1 MKESIRKENLI
12 KIITVIFLTVLMTG
26 ISEILDD
33 KEIIFPEIAALAVG
47 YVCAPKRSWM
57 VNSARMFILIT
68 SSAVIGLLISLFM
81 PGSLYI
87 KVLTAFIVAQLIY
100 MYSGTSLAPLI
111 SAVVLPVLIESDSVS
126 YIISAAGMT
135 AAIILFHEIFV
146 KKKILPDESY
156 TPEPA
161 PDKEAYLRFLARTA
175 FAAAFLI
182 IALKSGWRFMAAPPL
197 LVAFTE
203 LSEHWSPS
211 SSLKPYRVIL
221 LLTGCAL
228 AGSACRYIFTMRLG
242 LPLTFAALL
251 AAAIMLA
258 IIYLTG
264 LFMPPAGAITILAML
279 IPEGAVIL
287 YPLEALIG
295 VSAFMAVSVLI
306 SQKLK

>member
-1 MKESIRKENLI
+1 MDADLTQKAPKLLNYWKNNMKESIRKENLI

-182 IALKSGWRFMAAPPL
+182 IALKSGWRFMA
-197 LVAFTE
+197 
-203 LSEHWSPS
+203 
-211 SSLKPYRVIL
+211 
-221 LLTGCAL
+221 
-228 AGSACRYIFTMRLG
+228 
-242 LPLTFAALL
+242 
-251 AAAIMLA
+251 
-258 IIYLTG
+258 
-264 LFMPPAGAITILAML
+264 
-279 IPEGAVIL
+279 
-287 YPLEALIG
+287 
-295 VSAFMAVSVLI
+295 VSVLI